1 MGLKGGETYDFKIT
15 LENGQAYSIEDV
27 KISSYDRSGYA
38 HFNYYEGVGAYN
50 DDGTLKS
57 GAQVIYVTEET
68 KNTVTANLG
77 GKTYTGL
84 VEILGNLS
92 KATAPVAV
100 RIIGQISAATWNKI
114 DYNADG
120 KYSSKNKL
128 PADKVI
134 GANGEALPKESLS
147 QEELIAG
154 GYNTLNTSQYS
165 ILNGLSS
172 KINFDGGEFDS
183 AYNNC
188 NIQNAENV
196 TLEGIGEDAE
206 IFQWGLTWKNC
217 NSVEVR
223 NITFDDYT
231 EDACSFEGSTNATTT
246 DGFNS
251 NSLWVHNNTI
261 NEGINYWDVTAE
273 QDKHEGDGGTDFKRS
288 AYITVSYNHYYK
300 NHKTGLIGGSDSQ
313 TTACVTFHHNWYEDC
328 NSRLPLGR
336 QANMHMYNNYYD
348 GSTGTNMSLR
358 AGAYAFIE
366 NCYFDNAKNPVTTQ
380 DGDGK
385 RGVAKIYGCIF
396 SGQSLD
402 EESYNVTVVTDRA
415 QSVENDNIFAKDF
428 DTNGKAFYYSDGKSD
443 VENMLT
449 AEETKELVP
458 ELAGVMRRNANID
471 AGGSVTDPEEPTEP
485 DEPENPEPPAAE
497 TVTYIPVQDGTGGN
511 GSTITVTYKEGK
523 EPAFK
528 QNVPEVTIDGISFGK
543 DDALK
548 IDSGPTIAFTTDGE
562 RTLTLYLT
570 VGNIKV
576 DGKIYTAN
584 QLTDGCY
591 VITVTLNAGAHTVSR
606 GDTETALYY
615 LTIK

>member
-1 MGLKGGETYDFKIT
+1 M
-15 LENGQAYSIEDV
+15 
-27 KISSYDRSGYA
+27 
-38 HFNYYEGVGAYN
+38 
-50 DDGTLKS
+50 
-57 GAQVIYVTEET
+57 
-68 KNTVTANLG
+68 
-77 GKTYTGL
+77 
-84 VEILGNLS
+84 
-92 KATAPVAV
+92 
-100 RIIGQISAATWNKI
+100 
-114 DYNADG
+114 
-120 KYSSKNKL
+120 
-128 PADKVI
+128 
-134 GANGEALPKESLS
+134 PKESLS

-471 AGGSVTDPEEPTEP
+471 AGGSVTDPEEPAEP

-511 GSTITVTYKEGK
+511 GSTISVTYKEGK